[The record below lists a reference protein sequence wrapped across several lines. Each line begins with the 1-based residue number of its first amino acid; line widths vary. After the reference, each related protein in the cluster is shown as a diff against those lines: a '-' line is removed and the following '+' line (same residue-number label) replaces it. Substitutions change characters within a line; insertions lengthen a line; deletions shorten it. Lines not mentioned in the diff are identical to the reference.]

1 MFKIDSDE
9 RKAVDVICNIKK
21 NMKKNNIESQIL
33 VIFGSNGD
41 LSKRKLLPAV
51 FQLYI
56 DNLLP
61 ENFVVVGAGSQE
73 KNEVAYRVDVR
84 ESLSIFS
91 KKTIAEYPEKLEEFL
106 LKVYYKKVNNQQE
119 SDFSE
124 LKNYIDS
131 LSEQLGITKNIVF
144 YFSIP
149 PFLYEVVAAHLVK
162 YGLNKEE
169 EGWKRIIVEKP
180 FGYSYDTALD
190 LDKKLHAGFNEEQIY
205 RIDHYLGK
213 ETVQNIMVTRFSN
226 GFFEPIWNRKYIQ
239 RIEITASEKIGV
251 GNRGGYYDT
260 SGAMRDMIQNHLLQV
275 LAVVAMEPPAVFD
288 SDSIRNE
295 TVKVL
300 QALRP
305 IKAGEVAEN
314 VVRGQYISSQIGDDI
329 QKGYR
334 QETGVAANSKTET
347 FVAMK
352 VFIDNWRWGE
362 VPFFIRTGKQLPE
375 RVTEVVIHLKPAPHQ
390 LFKQLC
396 LTEPNNMIILRIH
409 PDAGVAIDF
418 GMKIPGAGF
427 KVQNVNMAF
436 HYSDLAEK
444 KISEAYERLLLDSM
458 TGDSTLYARADA
470 VKASWKFVDPIL
482 QAWKNNPD
490 IPLYFYESGTWGP
503 VESNNLFG
511 DKYVKWRQPFEKFKT
526 E

>member
-1 MFKIDSDE
+1 
-9 RKAVDVICNIKK
+9 
-21 NMKKNNIESQIL
+21 MKKNNIESQLL

-41 LSKRKLLPAV
+41 LAKRKLLPAV

-56 DNLLP
+56 ENLLP
-61 ENFVVVGAGSQE
+61 DNFVVLGAGSQE
-73 KNEVAYRVDVR
+73 KSVEAYRVDVQ
-84 ESLSIFS
+84 ESLKTFANNSI
-91 KKTIAEYPEKLEEFL
+91 TGYPDKFQEFL
-106 LKVYYKKVNNQQE
+106 QKVFYKKVNNQLE
-119 SDFSE
+119 EDFSA
-124 LKNYIDS
+124 LKDYIQT
-131 LSEQLGITKNIVF
+131 LAEEQNLIKNIVF

-149 PFLYEVVAAHLVK
+149 PFLYEVVAANLVK
-162 YGLNKEE
+162 YGLNNEDD
-169 EGWKRIIVEKP
+169 GWRRIIVEKP

-190 LDKKLHAGFNEEQIY
+190 LDKKLHNGFHEEQIY

-226 GFFEPIWNRKYIQ
+226 GFFEPIWNRKYIE

-251 GNRGGYYDT
+251 GKRGGYYDT

-300 QALRP
+300 QAIRP
-305 IKAGEVAEN
+305 IKPGEVADN
-314 VVRGQYISSQIGDDI
+314 VIRGQYISGQVGDEVQI
-329 QKGYR
+329 GYR
-334 QETGVAANSKTET
+334 QEAGVAPNSKTET

-352 VFIDNWRWGE
+352 IFVDNWRWGD

-375 RVTEVVIHLKPAPHQ
+375 RVTEVVIHLKPAPQQ

-396 LTEPNNMIILRIH
+396 LTEPNNLIILRIH

-444 KISEAYERLLLDSM
+444 KIAEAYERLLLDCM
-458 TGDSTLYARADA
+458 IGDSTLYARADA

-482 QAWKNNPD
+482 LAWKNNPE

-503 VESNNLFG
+503 VESNKLFD

>member
-1 MFKIDSDE
+1 
-9 RKAVDVICNIKK
+9 
-21 NMKKNNIESQIL
+21 MKKNNIDSQIL

-41 LSKRKLLPAV
+41 LAKRKLLPAI
-51 FQLYI
+51 FQLFL

-61 ENFVVVGAGSQE
+61 EKFAVVGAGSQE
-73 KNEVAYRVDVR
+73 KTEDLYRSDVR
-84 ESLSIFS
+84 DSLNEFA
-91 KKTIAEYPEKLEEFL
+91 KKNVAEFPEKTEEFL
-106 LKVYYKKVNNQQE
+106 QTVFYKKVNNQ
-119 SDFSE
+119 SVDDFGA
-124 LKNYIDS
+124 LKTYIDN
-131 LSEQLGITKNIVF
+131 LSENTGISQNIVF

-149 PFLYEVVAAHLVK
+149 PFLYEVVASHLVAH
-162 YGLNKEE
+162 GLNSEAN
-169 EGWKRIIVEKP
+169 GWKRIIVEKP
-180 FGYSYDTALD
+180 FGYSYETAID
-190 LDKKLHAGFNEEQIY
+190 LDNKLHAGFAEHQIY

-226 GFFEPIWNRKYIQ
+226 GFFEPIWNRKYVD
-239 RIEITASEKIGV
+239 RVEITASERIGV
-251 GNRGGYYDT
+251 GSRGGYYDT

-275 LAVVAMEPPAVFD
+275 LAVIAMEPPVVFD
-288 SDSIRNE
+288 SDAIRNE

-305 IKAGEVAEN
+305 IKGNDIPLN
-314 VVRGQYISSQIGDDI
+314 VIRGQYISGQVNEKV
-329 QKGYR
+329 QNGYR
-334 QETGVAANSKTET
+334 QEQGVAPNSKTET

-352 VFIDNWRWGE
+352 IFIDNWRWGD
-362 VPFFIRTGKQLPE
+362 VPFYIRTGKQMPE

-409 PDAGVAIDF
+409 PDAGVAVDF

-444 KISEAYERLLLDSM
+444 KISEAYERLLLDCM

-470 VKASWKFVDPIL
+470 VSASWKFVDPIL
-482 QAWKNNPD
+482 NAWKNNAE
-490 IPLYFYESGTWGP
+490 IPLYFYEAGTWGP
-503 VESNNLFG
+503 NESNNLFA
-511 DKYVKWRQPFEKFKT
+511 DKFMKWRQPFANFKT

>member
-1 MFKIDSDE
+1 
-9 RKAVDVICNIKK
+9 
-21 NMKKNNIESQIL
+21 MKKNNIEDQIL

-41 LSKRKLLPAV
+41 LAKRKLLPAI
-51 FQLYI
+51 FSLFLDQ
-56 DNLLP
+56 LLP
-61 ENFVVVGAGSQE
+61 DNFAVIGAGSQE
-73 KNEVAYRVDVR
+73 KDEVAYRNDVL
-84 ESLSIFS
+84 ESLKTFS
-91 KKTIAEYPEKLEEFL
+91 PKKLNDNPGKVDEFL
-106 LKVYYKKVNNQQE
+106 QKIYYKKVNNQAVE
-119 SDFSE
+119 DFEFLS
-124 LKNYIDS
+124 KYVQD
-131 LSEQLGITKNIVF
+131 LSERLSIKQNIVY

-149 PFLYEVVAAHLVK
+149 PFLYEVVAANLEK
-162 YGLNKEE
+162 YGMNKQEN
-169 EGWKRIIVEKP
+169 GWKRIIVEKP
-180 FGYSYDTALD
+180 FGYSYDTAVD
-190 LDKKLHAGFNEEQIY
+190 LDNKLHAGFQEEQIY

-226 GFFEPIWNRKYIQ
+226 GFFEPIWNRKYVD
-239 RIEITASEKIGV
+239 RVEITASERIGV
-251 GNRGGYYDT
+251 GSRGGYYDT

-300 QALRP
+300 HALRP
-305 IKAGEVAEN
+305 IKGKDVAEN
-314 VVRGQYISSQIGDDI
+314 VIRGQYISGQIGDEV
-329 QKGYR
+329 QVGYR
-334 QETGVAANSKTET
+334 QEKDVAPNSKTET

-352 VFIDNWRWGE
+352 VHLDNWRWGE
-362 VPFFIRTGKQLPE
+362 VPFYIRTGKQLPA

-444 KISEAYERLLLDSM
+444 KISEAYERLLLDCM
-458 TGDSTLYARADA
+458 IGDSTLYARADA

-482 QAWKNNPD
+482 QAWKMNPD
-490 IPLYFYESGTWGP
+490 IPMYFYESGTWGP
-503 VESNNLFG
+503 NESNNLFK
-511 DKYVKWRQPFEKFKT
+511 DTFMKWRQPFEKFET
-526 E
+526 D

>member
-1 MFKIDSDE
+1 
-9 RKAVDVICNIKK
+9 
-21 NMKKNNIESQIL
+21 MKKNNIEDQIL

-41 LSKRKLLPAV
+41 LAKRKLLPAI
-51 FQLYI
+51 FSLFLDQ
-56 DNLLP
+56 LLP
-61 ENFVVVGAGSQE
+61 YNFAVIGAGSQE
-73 KNEVAYRVDVR
+73 KDEVAYRNDVL
-84 ESLSIFS
+84 ESLKTFS
-91 KKTIAEYPEKLEEFL
+91 PKKLKDNPGKVDEFL
-106 LKVYYKKVNNQQE
+106 QKVYYKKVNNQVVE
-119 SDFSE
+119 DFE
-124 LKNYIDS
+124 LLSKYVQD
-131 LSEQLGITKNIVF
+131 LSERLSIKQNIVY

-149 PFLYEVVAAHLVK
+149 PFLYEVVAANLEK
-162 YGLNKEE
+162 YGMNLQTN
-169 EGWKRIIVEKP
+169 GWKRIIVEKP
-180 FGYSYDTALD
+180 FGYSYDTAVD
-190 LDKKLHAGFNEEQIY
+190 LDNKLHSGFQEEQIY

-226 GFFEPIWNRKYIQ
+226 GFFEPIWNRKYVD
-239 RIEITASEKIGV
+239 RVEITASERIGV
-251 GNRGGYYDT
+251 GSRGGYYDT

-300 QALRP
+300 HALRP
-305 IKAGEVAEN
+305 IKGKDVAEN
-314 VVRGQYISSQIGDDI
+314 VIRGQYISGQIGEEV
-329 QKGYR
+329 QVGYR
-334 QETGVAANSKTET
+334 QEKGVAPNSKTET

-352 VFIDNWRWGE
+352 VHLDNWRWGE
-362 VPFFIRTGKQLPE
+362 VPFYIRTGKQLPA

-444 KISEAYERLLLDSM
+444 KISEAYERLLLDCM
-458 TGDSTLYARADA
+458 IGDSTLYARADA

-482 QAWKNNPD
+482 LAWKMNPD
-490 IPLYFYESGTWGP
+490 IPMYFYESGTWGP
-503 VESNNLFG
+503 NESNNLFK
-511 DKYVKWRQPFEKFKT
+511 DPFMKWRQPFEKFET
-526 E
+526 D

>member
-1 MFKIDSDE
+1 
-9 RKAVDVICNIKK
+9 
-21 NMKKNNIESQIL
+21 MKKNNIENQIL

-41 LSKRKLLPAV
+41 LAKRKLLPAI
-51 FQLYI
+51 FQLFI

-61 ENFVVVGAGSQE
+61 EHFVVLGAGSQE
-73 KNEVAYRVDVR
+73 KDEQTYRIDVR
-84 ESLSIFS
+84 ESLNTFVN
-91 KKTIAEYPEKLEEFL
+91 KTVSDNALQLDNFLEKI
-106 LKVYYKKVNNQQE
+106 YYKKVNNQTE
-119 SDFSE
+119 EDFGA
-124 LKNYIDS
+124 LKEYIDQ
-131 LSEQLGITKNIVF
+131 LSAKLEIPQNIVY

-149 PFLYEVVAAHLVK
+149 PFLYEVVAASLVK
-162 YGLNKEE
+162 YGLNTEE
-169 EGWKRIIVEKP
+169 NGWKRIIVEKP
-180 FGYSYDTALD
+180 FGYSYETAVD
-190 LDKKLHAGFNEEQIY
+190 LDKKLHSGFNEDQIY

-226 GFFEPIWNRKYIQ
+226 GFFEPIWNRKYVQ

-275 LAVVAMEPPAVFD
+275 LAVVAMEPPSVFD

-305 IKAGEVAEN
+305 IKANEVAN
-314 VVRGQYISSQIGDDI
+314 YVVRGQYISGQVGEEV
-329 QKGYR
+329 QNGYR
-334 QETGVAANSKTET
+334 QETGVAPNSKTET
-347 FVAMK
+347 FVALK
-352 VFIDNWRWGE
+352 VFIDNWRWGD
-362 VPFFIRTGKQLPE
+362 VPFYIRTGKQLPE

-444 KISEAYERLLLDSM
+444 KISEAYERLLLDCM

-470 VKASWKFVDPIL
+470 VKASWKFVDTIL

-503 VESNNLFG
+503 NESNALFD

>member
-1 MFKIDSDE
+1 M
-9 RKAVDVICNIKK
+9 
-21 NMKKNNIESQIL
+21 L

-41 LSKRKLLPAV
+41 LAKRKLLPAV
-51 FQLYI
+51 FQLYL
-56 DNLLP
+56 DKLLP
-61 ENFVVVGAGSQE
+61 EHFVVIGAGSQE
-73 KNEVAYRVDVR
+73 KDEDTYRNDVR
-84 ESLSIFS
+84 ESLKVF
-91 KKTIAEYPEKLEEFL
+91 APNAVLQNEDGLESFL
-106 LKVYYKKVNNQQE
+106 KNVYYKKVHNQTE
-119 SDFSE
+119 EDFGA
-124 LKNYIDS
+124 LKEYITG
-131 LSEQLGITKNIVF
+131 LSEKLDISQKIVY

-149 PFLYEVVAAHLVK
+149 PFLYEVVAANLVK
-162 YGLNKEE
+162 YGLNQEE
-169 EGWKRIIVEKP
+169 NGWKRIIVEKP
-180 FGYSYDTALD
+180 FGYSYDTAID
-190 LDKKLHAGFNEEQIY
+190 LDKKLHNGFNEDQIY

-226 GFFEPIWNRKYIQ
+226 GFFEPIWNRKYID
-239 RIEITASEKIGV
+239 RIEITASERIGV

-275 LAVVAMEPPAVFD
+275 LAVVAMEPPAIFD

-300 QALRP
+300 HALRP
-305 IKAGEVAEN
+305 IKGN
-314 VVRGQYISSQIGDDI
+314 DISKQVVRGQYITGQVGDEV

-334 QETGVAANSKTET
+334 QESGVAPNSKTET

-352 VFIDNWRWGE
+352 LFIDNWRWGD
-362 VPFFIRTGKQLPE
+362 VPFYIRTGKQLPD

-444 KISEAYERLLLDSM
+444 KISEAYERLLLDCM
-458 TGDSTLYARADA
+458 IGDSTLYARADA
-470 VKASWKFVDPIL
+470 VKASWQFVDPIL
-482 QAWKNNPD
+482 QAWKINPE
-490 IPLYFYESGTWGP
+490 IPLYFYEAGTWGP
-503 VESNNLFG
+503 VESNSLFD
-511 DKYVKWRQPFEKFKT
+511 DKFMRWRQPFEKFKT